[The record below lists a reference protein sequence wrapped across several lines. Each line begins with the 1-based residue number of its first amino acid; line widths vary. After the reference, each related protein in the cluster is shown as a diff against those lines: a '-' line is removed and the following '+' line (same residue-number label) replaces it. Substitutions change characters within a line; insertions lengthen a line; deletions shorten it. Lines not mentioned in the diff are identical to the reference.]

1 MPLAKQWSTY
11 KELDIPNQVGVYEL
25 GWSKNVV
32 YIGKGDIANR
42 IACHD
47 RKEKVNFHQ
56 IRYEITNCRQRAGER
71 ERAELR
77 NFKEKKGRLPKYNF
91 RIG

>member
-1 MPLAKQWSTY
+1 MPLAKRWSTY
-11 KELDIPNQVGVYEL
+11 KELDIPNQLGVYEL
-25 GWSKNVV
+25 GWCGNVV
-32 YIGKGDIANR
+32 YVGNGDIANR

-47 RKEKVNFHQ
+47 RKEWNFHQ
-56 IRYEITNCRQRAGER
+56 IRYEITNSKKRAGQR

-77 NFKEKKGRLPKYNF
+77 IFRDEKDRLPKYNS